1 MEKENRMDAKT
12 ILVALVLVAGTV
24 IVFRMFGRPA
34 SGDKNM
40 VAEKIKAG
48 ALVVDVRTPAEFAD
62 GHFKGALNIPV
73 DTVQAR
79 MNEFGDKGRPI
90 VVYCR
95 SGARS
100 GRAQQMLQAAGYT
113 DVTNGGGL
121 TDMPRM

>member
-1 MEKENRMDAKT
+1 MDVKT

-34 SGDKNM
+34 SGDKIM
-40 VAEKIKAG
+40 VADKIKAG
-48 ALVVDVRTPAEFAD
+48 ALVVDVRTPAEFAG
-62 GHFKGALNIPV
+62 GHFKDALNIPV
-73 DTVQAR
+73 DAVEAR
-79 MNEFGDKGRPI
+79 MSEFGDKSRPI

-100 GRAQQMLQAAGYT
+100 GRAQQMLKAAGYV

-121 TDMPRM
+121 TDMPQL